1 LVRFD
6 RHATPKGKRESEGE
20 GDGDGKKGRTI
31 VEKEGSLKNIERF

>member
-6 RHATPKGKRESEGE
+6 RHATPEGKRESEGE
-20 GDGDGKKGRTI
+20 GDGKKGRTI